1 MGSRGRNKKHSV
13 EKYDGKNKI
22 LFYSGL
28 SVIFLL
34 AISGISYRAN
44 KLTKDDPEYIE
55 QRLIEFYEDSC
66 QLNPK
71 VGFKTVNGLRGAY
84 AKGNFKKN
92 EQVLFGGQGL
102 FFIYGFCSLATPKC
116 SLVSL
121 LIQ

>member
-1 MGSRGRNKKHSV
+1 MGSRGKNKKHSV
-13 EKYDGKNKI
+13 EKYDGKHKI
-22 LFYSGL
+22 LLYSGFL
-28 SVIFLL
+28 VIFLSG
-34 AISGISYRAN
+34 ISGISYRAY
-44 KLTKDDPEYIE
+44 KSTKAGPEYIE
-55 QRLIEFYEDSC
+55 QRLIEFYKDSC

-71 VGFKTVNGLRGAY
+71 VGFKTENGLRGAY

-116 SLVSL
+116 SLVPL